1 MEIIVDHLTKEYRT
15 QTALQDVS
23 CTFASGQIHGIVG
36 RNGSGKSVLLR
47 CICGYSRP
55 TSGTVRIDGKLLGK
69 DCAFPP
75 DMGLLLDTP
84 LFLPRFSGYENL
96 MLLLNIRKYSHAEK
110 ERMIHDALEQVGLLD
125 QQHKKV
131 SKYSLGMRQR
141 LGLAQALMEHP
152 KLLILDEPFNGLDRD
167 GVAHVRQLLLSLKTQ
182 GVTMLLTSHYPEDL
196 DALCDTFTHLDGGRK
211 VED

>member
-15 QTALQDVS
+15 QTALQNVC

-55 TSGTVRIDGKLLGK
+55 TSGSVSVDGKLVGK

-75 DMGLLLDTP
+75 HLGLLLDTP

-96 MLLLNIRKYSHAEK
+96 MLLLNIRQYARAEK
-110 ERMIHDALEQVGLLD
+110 ESMVHDALEQVGLLD
-125 QQHKKV
+125 QQRKKV
-131 SKYSLGMRQR
+131 AQYSLGMRQR

-152 KLLILDEPFNGLDRD
+152 QLLILDEPFNGLDRD
-167 GVAHVRQLLLSLKTQ
+167 GVAHVRQLLLSLKSQ

-196 DALCDTFTHLDGGRK
+196 DALCDTFTHLDGGH
-211 VED
+211 VV

>member
-15 QTALQDVS
+15 QTALQGVS

-55 TSGTVRIDGKLLGK
+55 TSGTVCIDGKLLGK

-110 ERMIHDALEQVGLLD
+110 ERMIHDAIEQVGLLD

-141 LGLAQALMEHP
+141 LSLAQALMEHP

-167 GVAHVRQLLLSLKTQ
+167 GVAHVRKLLLSLKAQ

-196 DALCDTFTHLDGGRK
+196 DALCDTFIHLDGGRK
-211 VED
+211 VE